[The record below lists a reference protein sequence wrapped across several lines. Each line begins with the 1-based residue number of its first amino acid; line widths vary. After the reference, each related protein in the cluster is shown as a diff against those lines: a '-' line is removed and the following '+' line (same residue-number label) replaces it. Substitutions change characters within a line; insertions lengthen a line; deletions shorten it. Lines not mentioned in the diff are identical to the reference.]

1 MKINQVVTSFLLNDQ
16 KILILKR
23 SQKVGSQRGKWA
35 GVSGYLEG
43 NEPLE
48 QAYKEIHEETS
59 LDEKDIILLKEGSYI
74 DFPGVTSDSTIW
86 RVFPF
91 SFKVLNPDRIVLDW
105 EHDEMKWIDPQRL
118 KDYDIIRGMEEV
130 LHRVL

>member
-1 MKINQVVTSFLLNDQ
+1 MIINQVVTSFLWNDQ

-35 GVSGYLEG
+35 GVSGYLED
-43 NEPLE
+43 NEPLK
-48 QAYKEIHEETS
+48 QAYQEIFEETS
-59 LDEKDIILLKEGSYI
+59 LGENDIILMKEGSYL
-74 DFPGVTSDSTIW
+74 DFPSITSDTTIW

-91 SFKVLNPDRIVLDW
+91 SFKVVNPDKIVLDW

-130 LHRVL
+130 LHRVF